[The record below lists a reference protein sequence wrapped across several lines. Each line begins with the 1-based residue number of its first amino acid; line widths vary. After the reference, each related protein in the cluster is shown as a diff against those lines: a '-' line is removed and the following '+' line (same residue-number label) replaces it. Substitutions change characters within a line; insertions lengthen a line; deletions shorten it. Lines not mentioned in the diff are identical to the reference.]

1 MSRWRRGRPNSRRE
15 RQFSMAL
22 TAGSCCVAYS
32 RARSQ
37 SQPKE
42 GVMPKKHSYD
52 ELPSF
57 RGDEQ
62 AAQVVS
68 I

>member
-1 MSRWRRGRPNSRRE
+1 
-15 RQFSMAL
+15 MAL

-32 RARSQ
+32 RAGPQ
-37 SQPKE
+37 PQPQPKE
-42 GVMPKKHSYD
+42 GVMPKKHNYD